1 MDDESFRVL
10 KYLNLPTSTLSELL
24 LYRKFQQI
32 RNPSAN
38 R

>member
-1 MDDESFRVL
+1 MDHESFRVL
-10 KYLNLPTSTLSELL
+10 KYLNLPTSTLPELL

-32 RNPSAN
+32 SNPSAK